1 MSKIKKLLSR
11 VDNIVKNSQPD
22 TLTEIKNISNILEV
36 NGKVATVLHFVNKDS
51 SWNPHTLTFLNDLL
65 KEEKLTE
72 GTDQKKMDFYL
83 LKYLDKHWK
92 DLVIKRLRAAKGLN
106 FVATWLT
113 PVVDVM
119 VDDVTKLGLYP
130 EIDFQRNVEKGHVT
144 YEDYKQL
151 FGDSSMFLYG
161 PLVDWLHDVVKSEEK
176 DGLVVQQNSQ
186 DSIDRGK
193 SPRHFFDVTPIGE
206 YDRGEDGGY

>member
-72 GTDQKKMDFYL
+72 GTDQEKMDFYL

-130 EIDFQRNVEKGHVT
+130 EIDFQRNVEKVMLLMKIT
-144 YEDYKQL
+144 NNY
-151 FGDSSMFLYG
+151 
-161 PLVDWLHDVVKSEEK
+161 LVIVVCFFMDLWL
-176 DGLVVQQNSQ
+176 
-186 DSIDRGK
+186 
-193 SPRHFFDVTPIGE
+193 IG
-206 YDRGEDGGY
+206 YMMWLNQKKKMV